1 MASFLELMLSNW
13 LYTSLRYIIEHASWL
28 IKLEFLKISIQ
39 LFHLDLNSEYL
50 YVQSDWFKLT
60 NFKSNS
66 DITVKLRN

>member
-39 LFHLDLNSEYL
+39 LFHLALNLEYL
-50 YVQSDWFKLT
+50 YEQSDWF
-60 NFKSNS
+60 
-66 DITVKLRN
+66 